1 MAPSV
6 GLDFDECLAQGYSL
20 VPFIILFEVIL
31 KERIKM
37 RDVSNTVRMYIE
49 KARVAFYEG
58 VAKHEIQTGGTLFRP
73 SFLKLLP
80 KLIELRAQGKLRKVF
95 IYSNNKIKQTL
106 DAADY
111 ILTFILKSNPYNVKS
126 EYFTLENNEPH
137 VLTPRIHL
145 NHRCR
150 VNSEQTDSGGVF
162 REKTLAGIRECLGE
176 NISESELLFFDD
188 QKTHV
193 SLQESIGSKFVLV
206 DPYRV
211 IMSNKILGEIFLQSF
226 DARQA
231 FSPETELSKLILTEI
246 NKFMWIGSGE
256 KPGFRPN
263 GRETLG
269 DLLKKFTPILNKFS
283 PKAVRAVA
291 RWKDDHINSDYN
303 ILLKSVKTLLEARP
317 DTNKI
322 RTASPLRT
330 PTSIAFG
337 GALSRFT
344 RRLRKRD

>member
-1 MAPSV
+1 MP
-6 GLDFDECLAQGYSL
+6 
-20 VPFIILFEVIL
+20 
-31 KERIKM
+31 
-37 RDVSNTVRMYIE
+37 DVSNTVRMYIE

-111 ILTFILKSNPYNVKS
+111 ILTLILKSNPYNVKS

-137 VLTPRIHL
+137 ILTPRIHL
-145 NHRCR
+145 NHLCR
-150 VNSEQTDSGGVF
+150 VSSEQTNSGGVF

-231 FSPETELSKLILTEI
+231 FSPETELSKLLLTEI

>member
-1 MAPSV
+1 MSV
-6 GLDFDECLAQGYSL
+6 
-20 VPFIILFEVIL
+20 
-31 KERIKM
+31 
-37 RDVSNTVRMYIE
+37 
-49 KARVAFYEG
+49 
-58 VAKHEIQTGGTLFRP
+58 
-73 SFLKLLP
+73 
-80 KLIELRAQGKLRKVF
+80 
-95 IYSNNKIKQTL
+95 
-106 DAADY
+106 
-111 ILTFILKSNPYNVKS
+111 NVKS
-126 EYFTLENNEPH
+126 EYFTIEKNEPH
-137 VLTPRIHL
+137 ILTPRIHL

-193 SLQESIGSKFVLV
+193 SLLQSIGSNFVLV

-211 IMSNKILGEIFLQSF
+211 IMPNKILGEIFLQSF

-231 FSPETELSKLILTEI
+231 FSPETELSKLLLTEI

-303 ILLKSVKTLLEARP
+303 ILLKSVKSAMEARP
-317 DTNKI
+317 ENNKI
-322 RTASPLRT
+322 RTTSPLRT
-330 PTSIAFG
+330 PTSVAVG

-344 RRLRKRD
+344 RRLRKRY

>member
-1 MAPSV
+1 MP
-6 GLDFDECLAQGYSL
+6 
-20 VPFIILFEVIL
+20 
-31 KERIKM
+31 
-37 RDVSNTVRMYIE
+37 DVSNTVRMYIE

-95 IYSNNKIKQTL
+95 IYSNNKVKQTL
-106 DAADY
+106 DVADY
-111 ILTFILKSNPYNVKS
+111 ILTFILKSKQYNVKS
-126 EYFTLENNEPH
+126 EYFTTENNEPH
-137 VLTPRIHL
+137 ILTPRIHL

-193 SLQESIGSKFVLV
+193 SLLQSIGSNFVLV

-211 IMSNKILGEIFLQSF
+211 IMPNKILGEIFLQSF
-226 DARQA
+226 DTRQA
-231 FSPETELSKLILTEI
+231 FSPETELSKVLLAEI

-269 DLLKKFTPILNKFS
+269 DLLKKFTQILNKFS

-303 ILLKSVKTLLEARP
+303 ILLKSVKATMEARP
-317 DTNKI
+317 ENNKI

-330 PTSIAFG
+330 PTSVALG
-337 GALSRFT
+337 GALGRFT

>member
-1 MAPSV
+1 MP
-6 GLDFDECLAQGYSL
+6 
-20 VPFIILFEVIL
+20 
-31 KERIKM
+31 
-37 RDVSNTVRMYIE
+37 DVSNTVRMYIE

-106 DAADY
+106 DVADY
-111 ILTFILKSNPYNVKS
+111 ILTFILKSKQYNVKS
-126 EYFTLENNEPH
+126 EYFTTENNEPH
-137 VLTPRIHL
+137 ILTPRIHL

-176 NISESELLFFDD
+176 NISDSELLFFDD

-193 SLQESIGSKFVLV
+193 SLLQSIGSNFVLV

-211 IMSNKILGEIFLQSF
+211 IMPNKILGEIFLQSF
-226 DARQA
+226 DTRQA
-231 FSPETELSKLILTEI
+231 FSPETELSKVLLAEI

-303 ILLKSVKTLLEARP
+303 ILLKSVKVAMEARP
-317 DTNKI
+317 ENNKI

-330 PTSIAFG
+330 PTSVALG
-337 GALSRFT
+337 GALGRFT

>member
-1 MAPSV
+1 
-6 GLDFDECLAQGYSL
+6 
-20 VPFIILFEVIL
+20 
-31 KERIKM
+31 
-37 RDVSNTVRMYIE
+37 
-49 KARVAFYEG
+49 
-58 VAKHEIQTGGTLFRP
+58 
-73 SFLKLLP
+73 
-80 KLIELRAQGKLRKVF
+80 
-95 IYSNNKIKQTL
+95 
-106 DAADY
+106 
-111 ILTFILKSNPYNVKS
+111 
-126 EYFTLENNEPH
+126 
-137 VLTPRIHL
+137 
-145 NHRCR
+145 
-150 VNSEQTDSGGVF
+150 
-162 REKTLAGIRECLGE
+162 
-176 NISESELLFFDD
+176 
-188 QKTHV
+188 
-193 SLQESIGSKFVLV
+193 
-206 DPYRV
+206 
-211 IMSNKILGEIFLQSF
+211 
-226 DARQA
+226 
-231 FSPETELSKLILTEI
+231 
-246 NKFMWIGSGE
+246 MWIGSGE